1 MHNHTMKDKF
11 HIKLSK
17 LSTFIYK
24 KDANWPTKK
33 KEIDWTTTPDFP
45 YRKLRNLL
53 NTLSFFFLR
62 ICKPLNDQLFCN
74 LFNRFAGKTGKPYQ
88 WLASVH
94 FTWEKK
100 GHPIQYAKNKLS
112 NNHFTLFLNNKMIYL
127 KVLNSKQIFF
137 ALKKHDK
144 SLMLSK

>member
-1 MHNHTMKDKF
+1 MHNHTMKDPYQI
-11 HIKLSK
+11 IKVPYQIIK
-17 LSTFIYK
+17 VEYITK
-24 KDANWPTKK
+24 KIRFTNWPTKK

-74 LFNRFAGKTGKPYQ
+74 LFNRFAGKPGKPYQ

-100 GHPIQYAKNKLS
+100 DI
-112 NNHFTLFLNNKMIYL
+112 LFNMPKTTY
-127 KVLNSKQIFF
+127 QITILLFF
-137 ALKKHDK
+137 WIIKWYTWK
-144 SLMLSK
+144 S